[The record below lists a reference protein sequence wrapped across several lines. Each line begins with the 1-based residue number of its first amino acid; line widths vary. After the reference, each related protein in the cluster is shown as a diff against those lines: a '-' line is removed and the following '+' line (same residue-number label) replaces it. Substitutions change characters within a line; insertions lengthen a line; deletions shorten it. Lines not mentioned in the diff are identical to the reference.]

1 MVRIGLVAAM
11 PMESKALLQEIRK
24 WRRVK
29 IGNYHGAQFRLLDR
43 DCFLITSG
51 VGRRRAMDAT
61 SSLLNSIIPQLL
73 ISFGIAGAIGKNL
86 SIGDVVI
93 STQTCLVE
101 NDSVGEIKPLAGLS
115 RQGWIAAEEI
125 LRQTSAS
132 LSPGTAITTRAT
144 PLDLDVMKQLTN
156 PILEM
161 ETYGISQVAEGSA
174 IPLLSLRSI
183 SDGPLQP
190 LPFNLEDVYNDKDD
204 LRLSKL
210 FSMILKQPQ
219 ILSKV
224 GYVIRNSRIAANH
237 AARAVLAIL
246 NEPSMK
252 ISA

>member
-1 MVRIGLVAAM
+1 
-11 PMESKALLQEIRK
+11 
-24 WRRVK
+24 
-29 IGNYHGAQFRLLDR
+29 
-43 DCFLITSG
+43 
-51 VGRRRAMDAT
+51 
-61 SSLLNSIIPQLL
+61 
-73 ISFGIAGAIGKNL
+73 
-86 SIGDVVI
+86 VI

-101 NDSVGEIKPLAGLS
+101 NDSFGEIKPLAGLS